1 MSSTAPEPVPH
12 DPALTDVVEHLGGAL
27 ADAGI
32 ARLPARVYAALLT
45 TDDGRLTASQLASLL
60 GVSPAGV
67 SGAVRYLTQVRM
79 IRRERER
86 GSRRDVF
93 VVMDDAWHDVLMQ
106 KDQIY
111 APILRALVDAR
122 EAVGEGTRAGERMQ
136 LSVEFLEF
144 IRREMDG
151 IAQRWDERQARRVA
165 PPRDVVGRR
174 AKPPRMPAAAE

>member
-1 MSSTAPEPVPH
+1 MPSTAHDPVPH

-45 TDDGRLTASQLASLL
+45 TEDGRLTASQLASLL

-93 VVMDDAWHDVLMQ
+93 VVMDDAWHDMLMQ

-144 IRREMDG
+144 IQREMDG
-151 IAQRWDERQARRVA
+151 IAQRWDEHKARRVA
-165 PPRDVVGRR
+165 PPRDAGGRR
-174 AKPPRMPAAAE
+174 REASRMPAAAE